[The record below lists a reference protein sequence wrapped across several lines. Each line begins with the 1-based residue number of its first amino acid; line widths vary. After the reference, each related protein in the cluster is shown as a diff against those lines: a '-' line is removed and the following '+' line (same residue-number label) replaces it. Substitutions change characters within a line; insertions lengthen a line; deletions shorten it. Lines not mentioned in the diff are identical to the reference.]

1 MAAHSQTQT
10 RPRPHS
16 HHPVDQHRHPVVH
29 QRHPVVPHHLRH
41 PRLLDRRFL
50 GLSWRYW
57 IISGIVL
64 GACLSIYEANHA
76 LTTPNAF
83 DQPGAQSPN
92 KLRSSWGVQNP
103 L

>member
-1 MAAHSQTQT
+1 MVAHTQT
-10 RPRPHS
+10 HPHPQHHGHHRPAP
-16 HHPVDQHRHPVVH
+16 
-29 QRHPVVPHHLRH
+29 
-41 PRLLDRRFL
+41 LDRHFL
-50 GLSWRYW
+50 GVSWRYW
-57 IISGIVL
+57 VISGIVL

-92 KLRSSWGVQNP
+92 KLRSPWGVEKP

>member
-10 RPRPHS
+10 HPQPHR
-16 HHPVDQHRHPVVH
+16 HHPVGHHHHPVVH
-29 QRHPVVPHHLRH
+29 HHLHH

-50 GLSWRYW
+50 GVSWRYW
-57 IISGIVL
+57 VISGIVL
-64 GACLSIYEANHA
+64 GLCLSIYEADHA
-76 LTTPNAF
+76 MMAPTAF
-83 DQPGAQSPN
+83 DQPGAQVPN